1 MNYNIDD
8 FKINNNKIYINGWA
22 HFEKYKIIIQSGE
35 ENKYLDNYISRYDIN
50 MLFHEKIED
59 NLYGFKQEVEFNNKI
74 KKVNI
79 YIITNDEKIL
89 IRTIDNRKIINY
101 IRNIKKILGKVKR
114 IIKFLWRE
122 YHFLVPPK
130 MWGKYFKIIFNRK
143 QKLEVFNPEIDSE
156 YNTWLTRQT
165 YLKDDNKKKNITIV
179 GTEKHDYIDY
189 VIENNLKKII
199 SKINTD
205 YVCLIEGNIKFI
217 NYFYSELNSVLDK
230 NYDLIYFDNDLIRN
244 NKYCSPNLKPDWSR
258 DTLLG
263 VNYIGNCIVIKKS
276 ILKKYADNNSSI
288 YQILLN
294 LIGKTNNIMH
304 ISKIMYHDYGN
315 IKNEIKEV
323 EKYLEKN
330 NIKAKV
336 KKNTDGITNTISYE
350 IIKKPLVSIII
361 PTKDHADILDNCL
374 KSIYEKTTY
383 KNFEIILI
391 DNNSTEKETFNLIK
405 KYEKKSNFKSKRIE
419 CEFNYSYLNNEAVKI
434 SKGDFIVLLNNDIEL
449 ISGDWLEKMLGYAQ
463 QPHIGAVG
471 AKLIFEDNTI
481 QHAGIIMGKG
491 GLAGHAHYGKDKNF
505 ISHQFELKIPYD
517 YSACTAA
524 CLMVEKKK
532 YKEVNGLE
540 EKLKVAFNDVDFN
553 LKLLEK
559 GYNNIF
565 LPNVML
571 YHYES
576 KSRGLDTTPEK
587 QKRFVQEWSFIT
599 NKWDKYIKHDKF
611 YNDNF
616 SKDYDYMLK

>member
-35 ENKYLDNYISRYDIN
+35 ENKYLDNYTSRYDIN

-114 IIKFLWRE
+114 IIMFLWRE

-491 GLAGHAHYGKDKNF
+491 GLAGHAHYGKDRNF

-599 NKWDKYIKHDKF
+599 NKWDKYIKHDKY

>member
-35 ENKYLDNYISRYDIN
+35 ENKYLDNYTSRYDIN

-114 IIKFLWRE
+114 IIMFLWRE

-165 YLKDDNKKKNITIV
+165 YLNDDNKKKNITIV

-491 GLAGHAHYGKDKNF
+491 GLAGHAHYGKDRNF

>member
-35 ENKYLDNYISRYDIN
+35 ENKYLDNYTSRYDIN

-114 IIKFLWRE
+114 IIMFLWRE

-189 VIENNLKKII
+189 VIENNLKEII

-263 VNYIGNCIVIKKS
+263 VNYIGNCIVIKKN

-491 GLAGHAHYGKDKNF
+491 GLAGHAHYGKDRNF

>member
-22 HFEKYKIIIQSGE
+22 HFDKYKIIIQSGE
-35 ENKYLDNYISRYDIN
+35 ENKYLDNYTSRYDIN

-101 IRNIKKILGKVKR
+101 IRNMKKILGKVKR

-419 CEFNYSYLNNEAVKI
+419 CDFNYSYLNNEAVKI

-491 GLAGHAHYGKDKNF
+491 GLAGHAHYGKDRNF

>member
-35 ENKYLDNYISRYDIN
+35 ENKYLDNYTSRYDIN

-491 GLAGHAHYGKDKNF
+491 GLAGHAHYGKDRNF

>member
-35 ENKYLDNYISRYDIN
+35 ENKYLDNYTSRYDIN

-114 IIKFLWRE
+114 IIMFLWRE

-165 YLKDDNKKKNITIV
+165 YLNDDNKKKNITIV

-336 KKNTDGITNTISYE
+336 KKITDGITNTISYE

-434 SKGDFIVLLNNDIEL
+434 SKGDFIVLLNNDTEL

-491 GLAGHAHYGKDKNF
+491 GLAGHAHYGKDRNF

>member
-35 ENKYLDNYISRYDIN
+35 ENKYLDNYTSRYDIN

-114 IIKFLWRE
+114 IIMFLWRE

-491 GLAGHAHYGKDKNF
+491 GLAGHAHYGKDRNF

>member
-35 ENKYLDNYISRYDIN
+35 ENKYLDNYTSRYDIN

-114 IIKFLWRE
+114 IIMFLWRE

-330 NIKAKV
+330 NIRAKV

-491 GLAGHAHYGKDKNF
+491 GLAGHAHYGKDRNF

>member
-1 MNYNIDD
+1 M
-8 FKINNNKIYINGWA
+8 
-22 HFEKYKIIIQSGE
+22 
-35 ENKYLDNYISRYDIN
+35 
-50 MLFHEKIED
+50 
-59 NLYGFKQEVEFNNKI
+59 
-74 KKVNI
+74 
-79 YIITNDEKIL
+79 
-89 IRTIDNRKIINY
+89 
-101 IRNIKKILGKVKR
+101 
-114 IIKFLWRE
+114 
-122 YHFLVPPK
+122 
-130 MWGKYFKIIFNRK
+130 
-143 QKLEVFNPEIDSE
+143 
-156 YNTWLTRQT
+156 
-165 YLKDDNKKKNITIV
+165 
-179 GTEKHDYIDY
+179 
-189 VIENNLKKII
+189 
-199 SKINTD
+199 
-205 YVCLIEGNIKFI
+205 
-217 NYFYSELNSVLDK
+217 
-230 NYDLIYFDNDLIRN
+230 
-244 NKYCSPNLKPDWSR
+244 
-258 DTLLG
+258 
-263 VNYIGNCIVIKKS
+263 
-276 ILKKYADNNSSI
+276 
-288 YQILLN
+288 
-294 LIGKTNNIMH
+294 
-304 ISKIMYHDYGN
+304 
-315 IKNEIKEV
+315 
-323 EKYLEKN
+323 
-330 NIKAKV
+330 
-336 KKNTDGITNTISYE
+336 
-350 IIKKPLVSIII
+350 
-361 PTKDHADILDNCL
+361 
-374 KSIYEKTTY
+374 
-383 KNFEIILI
+383 
-391 DNNSTEKETFNLIK
+391 
-405 KYEKKSNFKSKRIE
+405 
-419 CEFNYSYLNNEAVKI
+419 
-434 SKGDFIVLLNNDIEL
+434 NNDIEL

-491 GLAGHAHYGKDKNF
+491 GLAGHAHYGKDRNF

>member
-22 HFEKYKIIIQSGE
+22 HFDKYKIIIQSGE
-35 ENKYLDNYISRYDIN
+35 ENKYLDNYTSRYDIN

-101 IRNIKKILGKVKR
+101 IRNMKKILGKVKR
-114 IIKFLWRE
+114 IIMFLWRE

-491 GLAGHAHYGKDKNF
+491 GLAGHAHYGKDRNF

>member
-189 VIENNLKKII
+189 VIENNLKEII

-263 VNYIGNCIVIKKS
+263 VNYIGNCIVIKKN

-491 GLAGHAHYGKDKNF
+491 GLAGHAHYGKDRNF

>member
-35 ENKYLDNYISRYDIN
+35 ENKYLDNYTSRYDIN

-114 IIKFLWRE
+114 IIMFLWRE

>member
-22 HFEKYKIIIQSGE
+22 HFDKYKIIIQSGE
-35 ENKYLDNYISRYDIN
+35 ENKYLDNYTSRYDIN

-101 IRNIKKILGKVKR
+101 IRNMKKILGKVKR

-599 NKWDKYIKHDKF
+599 NKWDKYIKHDKY

>member
-22 HFEKYKIIIQSGE
+22 HFDKYKIIIQSGE
-35 ENKYLDNYISRYDIN
+35 ENKYLDNYTSRYDIN

-101 IRNIKKILGKVKR
+101 IRNMKKILGKVKR

-294 LIGKTNNIMH
+294 LIGKTNNIKH

>member
-491 GLAGHAHYGKDKNF
+491 GLAGHAHYGKDRNF

>member
-35 ENKYLDNYISRYDIN
+35 ENKYLDNYTSRYDIN

-114 IIKFLWRE
+114 IIMFLWRE

-419 CEFNYSYLNNEAVKI
+419 CDFNYSYLNNEAVKI

-491 GLAGHAHYGKDKNF
+491 GLAGHAHYGKDRNF

>member
-419 CEFNYSYLNNEAVKI
+419 CDFNYSYLNNEAVKI

-491 GLAGHAHYGKDKNF
+491 GLAGHAHYGKDRNF

>member
-35 ENKYLDNYISRYDIN
+35 ENKYLDNYTSRYDIN

-114 IIKFLWRE
+114 IIMFLWRE

-491 GLAGHAHYGKDKNF
+491 GLAGHAHYGKDRNF

-587 QKRFVQEWSFIT
+587 QKRFVQEWAFIT

>member
-35 ENKYLDNYISRYDIN
+35 ENKYLDNYTSRYDIN

-114 IIKFLWRE
+114 IIMFLWRE

-587 QKRFVQEWSFIT
+587 QKRFVQEWAFIT

>member
-35 ENKYLDNYISRYDIN
+35 ENKYLDNYTSRYDIN

-114 IIKFLWRE
+114 IIMFLWRE

-336 KKNTDGITNTISYE
+336 KK
-350 IIKKPLVSIII
+350 
-361 PTKDHADILDNCL
+361 
-374 KSIYEKTTY
+374 
-383 KNFEIILI
+383 
-391 DNNSTEKETFNLIK
+391 
-405 KYEKKSNFKSKRIE
+405 
-419 CEFNYSYLNNEAVKI
+419 
-434 SKGDFIVLLNNDIEL
+434 
-449 ISGDWLEKMLGYAQ
+449 
-463 QPHIGAVG
+463 
-471 AKLIFEDNTI
+471 I
-481 QHAGIIMGKG
+481 Q
-491 GLAGHAHYGKDKNF
+491 
-505 ISHQFELKIPYD
+505 
-517 YSACTAA
+517 
-524 CLMVEKKK
+524 MV
-532 YKEVNGLE
+532 
-540 EKLKVAFNDVDFN
+540 
-553 LKLLEK
+553 
-559 GYNNIF
+559 
-565 LPNVML
+565 
-571 YHYES
+571 
-576 KSRGLDTTPEK
+576 
-587 QKRFVQEWSFIT
+587 
-599 NKWDKYIKHDKF
+599 
-611 YNDNF
+611 
-616 SKDYDYMLK
+616 

>member
-22 HFEKYKIIIQSGE
+22 HFDKYKIIIQSGE
-35 ENKYLDNYISRYDIN
+35 ENKYLDNYTSRYDIN

-114 IIKFLWRE
+114 IIMFLWRE

-491 GLAGHAHYGKDKNF
+491 GLAGHAHYGKDRNF